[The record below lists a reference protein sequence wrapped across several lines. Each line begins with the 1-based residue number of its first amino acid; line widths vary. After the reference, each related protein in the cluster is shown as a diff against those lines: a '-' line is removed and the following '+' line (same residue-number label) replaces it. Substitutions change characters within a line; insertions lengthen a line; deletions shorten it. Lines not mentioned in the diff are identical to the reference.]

1 MSGTELI
8 QCVRIYLNEHDQAE
22 GRPLYLAALERLR
35 REGATGATVLRGI
48 AGFGAGS
55 RLRTSGI
62 ADFTPAPIVIEW
74 VDRAERVARV
84 LPALD
89 DLLPDALITI
99 EDLRAYRAVLR
110 SVGPFGDR
118 TVGQMMAREV
128 AAATRDMP
136 LRAAAELMIERAQP
150 LLPVLDDRGG
160 VVGVLSD
167 GDLVRRAGLA
177 LPPRLFGALTADERR
192 AVLDLLAPGVVAA
205 TLTADPRSAYVESP
219 VPLAI
224 SPMIEWGF
232 ELLPVLDRDGRL
244 AGLFGVE
251 QALRAGLWNADV
263 AADSAGPASHSNHAA
278 GPSTGSG
285 GAAGPDGPPGALE
298 NGERERA
305 VRAAEPPTPVSL
317 VMQRAVPTI
326 AAATPL
332 AEALARLLAAPD
344 RFLVVL
350 DAGRLVGTLTD
361 LHLARTLGEPL
372 RSAWLA
378 ALRVPA
384 VPLPTVL
391 DGAGAELTAGRLAEP
406 NTPSIDAQAPLDAA
420 IQHILAG
427 GYERLLVL
435 DDQGEVAGLLARRS
449 LLRALSQAS
458 AA

>member
-8 QCVRIYLNEHDQAE
+8 QRVRIYLNERDQSD
-22 GRPLYLAALERLR
+22 GRPLYLVALERLR
-35 REGATGATVLRGI
+35 REGSTGATVLRGI

-89 DLLPDALITI
+89 DLLPEALITI
-99 EDLRAYRAVLR
+99 EDLRAYRAALR
-110 SVGPFGDR
+110 SGGPFGDR
-118 TVGQMMAREV
+118 TVGQMMARDV

-136 LRAAAELMIERAQP
+136 LRAAAELMIARAQP

-177 LPPRLFGALTADERR
+177 LPLRLFGALSADERR
-192 AVLDLLAPGVVAA
+192 AVLDLLAPGVVGAMLSA
-205 TLTADPRSAYVESP
+205 EPRSAYIESP

-232 ELLPVLDRDGRL
+232 NLLPVLDHDGRL

-251 QALRAGLWNADV
+251 QALQAGVPNANPL
-263 AADSAGPASHSNHAA
+263 AESASGPA
-278 GPSTGSG
+278 
-285 GAAGPDGPPGALE
+285 E
-298 NGERERA
+298 IGEHA
-305 VRAAEPPTPVSL
+305 VRAAEPPTPVGL
-317 VMQRAVPTI
+317 VMQRAVPAI
-326 AAATPL
+326 AAAAPL
-332 AEALARLLAAPD
+332 AEALTRLLATPD
-344 RFLVVL
+344 RFVVVL
-350 DAGRLVGTLTD
+350 DAGRPVGTLTD
-361 LHLARTLGEPL
+361 LYLARSLGEPL

-384 VPLPTVL
+384 VPLPAVL
-391 DGAGAELTAGRLAEP
+391 DAGGVDLTAGSLAEP
-406 NTPSIDAQAPLDAA
+406 DPPSIDAQATLDSA
-420 IQHILAG
+420 IQRMLAG
-427 GYERLLVL
+427 GFERMLVL
-435 DDQGEVAGLLARRS
+435 DDQGQVAGLLARRS

>member
-8 QCVRIYLNEHDQAE
+8 QRVRIYLNERDQAE
-22 GRPLYLAALERLR
+22 GQPLYLAALERLR

-55 RLRTSGI
+55 RLRTTGI

-74 VDRAERVARV
+74 VDRVERVARV
-84 LPALD
+84 LPVLD

-99 EDLRAYRAVLR
+99 EDLRAYRAVLH
-110 SVGPFGDR
+110 SGGPFGDR

-136 LRAAAELMIERAQP
+136 LRAAAELMIEHAQP

-177 LPPRLFGALTADERR
+177 LPLRLFGALTADERR

-224 SPMIEWGF
+224 GPMIEWGF
-232 ELLPVLDRDGRL
+232 ELLPVLDRDGQL

-251 QALRAGLWNADV
+251 QALRAGLRNSDV
-263 AADSAGPASHSNHAA
+263 AADSIGPASHSTSPGDASGPASSGQA
-278 GPSTGSG
+278 GIR
-285 GAAGPDGPPGALE
+285 GAVE

-305 VRAAEPPTPVSL
+305 VRAAEPPTPVGL
-317 VMQRAVPTI
+317 VMQLAVPTI

-332 AEALARLLAAPD
+332 VETLARLLAVPD

-350 DAGRLVGTLTD
+350 DAGRPVGTLTD
-361 LHLARTLGEPL
+361 LYLARTLGEPL
-372 RSAWLA
+372 RSIWLA

-391 DGAGAELTAGRLAEP
+391 EGVGVELTAGGLAEP
-406 NTPSIDAQAPLDAA
+406 NTPNIDAQATLDTA
-420 IQHILAG
+420 IQRMLAG

-435 DDQGEVAGLLARRS
+435 DDQGQIAGLLARRS
-449 LLRALSQAS
+449 LLRALAQAS

>member
-8 QCVRIYLNEHDQAE
+8 QRVRIYLNERDQAE
-22 GRPLYLAALERLR
+22 GQPLYLAALERLR

-55 RLRTSGI
+55 RLRPTGI

-84 LPALD
+84 LPVLD

-110 SVGPFGDR
+110 SGGPFGDR

-177 LPPRLFGALTADERR
+177 LPPRLFGALTADERG
-192 AVLDLLAPGVVAA
+192 AVLDLLAPGVVAT

-251 QALRAGLWNADV
+251 QALRAGLRNSDV
-263 AADSAGPASHSNHAA
+263 AVDSTGPASHSTHSA
-278 GPSTGSG
+278 GSG
-285 GAAGPDGPPGALE
+285 QASSGQADPRGAVE

-305 VRAAEPPTPVSL
+305 VRAAEPPTPVGL

-332 AEALARLLAAPD
+332 AEAMARLLVAPD

-350 DAGRLVGTLTD
+350 HAGRPVGTLTD
-361 LHLARTLGEPL
+361 LYLARTLGEPL
-372 RSAWLA
+372 RSTWLA

-391 DGAGAELTAGRLAEP
+391 EGAGAELTAGGLAEP
-406 NTPSIDAQAPLDAA
+406 NTPSIDTQATLDVA
-420 IQHILAG
+420 IQRMLAG

-435 DDQGEVAGLLARRS
+435 DDQGQIAGLLARRS
-449 LLRALSQAS
+449 LLRALAQAS

>member
-1 MSGTELI
+1 MSGTEPI
-8 QCVRIYLNEHDQAE
+8 QRVRIYLNERDQAE
-22 GRPLYLAALERLR
+22 GQSLYLAALERLR
-35 REGATGATVLRGI
+35 REGATGATALRGI

-62 ADFTPAPIVIEW
+62 ADFTPAPILIEW

-110 SVGPFGDR
+110 AAGPFGDR

-128 AAATRDMP
+128 AAATRDMS
-136 LRAAAELMIERAQP
+136 LRAAAELMIERGQP
-150 LLPVLDDRGG
+150 LLPVLDARGG

-167 GDLVRRAGLA
+167 GDLMRRAGLE

-192 AVLDLLAPGVVAA
+192 AVLDRLAPGDVAA
-205 TLTADPRSAYVESP
+205 ALTADPRSAYVESP

-232 ELLPVLDRDGRL
+232 DLLPVLDRDGRL

-251 QALRAGLWNADV
+251 QALRAGLRNAD
-263 AADSAGPASHSNHAA
+263 AADDLAGP
-278 GPSTGSG
+278 G
-285 GAAGPDGPPGALE
+285 
-298 NGERERA
+298 A
-305 VRAAEPPTPVSL
+305 VRAAEPPTPVGL

-326 AAATPL
+326 MAATPL
-332 AEALARLLAAPD
+332 PETLARVLAAPD

-350 DAGRLVGTLTD
+350 DAGRPLGTLTD
-361 LHLARTLGEPL
+361 LYLARTLGEPL
-372 RSAWLA
+372 RSIWLA
-378 ALRVPA
+378 ALRIPA
-384 VPLPTVL
+384 VPLPTML
-391 DGAGAELTAGRLAEP
+391 DGAETELTAGGVAELD
-406 NTPSIDAQAPLDAA
+406 TPSIDVQAPLDTA
-420 IQHILAG
+420 IQRMLAG
-427 GYERLLVL
+427 GYQRLLVL
-435 DDQGEVAGLLARRS
+435 DDHGQVAGLLARRS
-449 LLRALSQAS
+449 LLRALAQAN

>member
-1 MSGTELI
+1 MSSTEPI
-8 QCVRIYLNEHDQAE
+8 QRVRIYLNERDQAE
-22 GRPLYLAALERLR
+22 HQPLYLAVLERLR
-35 REGATGATVLRGI
+35 REGATGATALRGV

-55 RLRTSGI
+55 RLRTSGV
-62 ADFTPAPIVIEW
+62 ADFTPAPVVIEW

-110 SVGPFGDR
+110 SAGPFGER

-128 AAATRDMP
+128 AAATPEMP

-150 LLPVLDDRGG
+150 LLPVIDERGG

-177 LPPRLFGALTADERR
+177 LPPRLFGALAADERR
-192 AVLDLLAPGVVAA
+192 AVLDRLAPGNVAA
-205 TLTADPRSAYVESP
+205 MLTAEPRSAYIESP
-219 VPLAI
+219 VPLAL

-232 ELLPVLDRDGRL
+232 AQLPVLDRDGRL

-251 QALRAGLWNADV
+251 QALRAGLRNAD
-263 AADSAGPASHSNHAA
+263 AADGD
-278 GPSTGSG
+278 
-285 GAAGPDGPPGALE
+285 GAE
-298 NGERERA
+298 VNGQRP
-305 VRAAEPPTPVSL
+305 VRAAEPPTPVGL
-317 VMQRAVPTI
+317 VMQGAVPTI

-332 AEALARLLAAPD
+332 AETLARLLAAPD

-350 DAGRLVGTLTD
+350 DAGRPVGTLTD
-361 LHLARTLGEPL
+361 LYLALTLGEPL
-372 RSAWLA
+372 RSIWLA

-384 VPLPTVL
+384 VPLPAGL
-391 DGAGAELTAGRLAEP
+391 DGAGAELTAGGVAEP
-406 NTPSIDAQAPLDAA
+406 NLPSIDTQANLDAA
-420 IQHILAG
+420 IQHMLAG
-427 GYERLLVL
+427 GFERLVVL
-435 DDQGEVAGLLARRS
+435 DEHGLVAGLLARRS
-449 LLRALSQAS
+449 LLRALAQAS

>member
-1 MSGTELI
+1 MSGTERI
-8 QCVRIYLNEHDQAE
+8 QRVRIYLNERDQAA
-22 GRPLYLAALERLR
+22 GQPLYLAALERLR

-55 RLRTSGI
+55 RLRIAGV

-84 LPALD
+84 LPVLD

-110 SVGPFGDR
+110 SGGPFGDR

-167 GDLVRRAGLA
+167 GDLVRRAGLP

-205 TLTADPRSAYVESP
+205 MLTADPRSAYVESP

-251 QALRAGLWNADV
+251 QALRAGLRNSDV
-263 AADSAGPASHSNHAA
+263 ATDLTGPASHSA
-278 GPSTGSG
+278 GSEQAISGQAGSG
-285 GAAGPDGPPGALE
+285 VAVE
-298 NGERERA
+298 NGERA
-305 VRAAEPPTPVSL
+305 VRAAEPPTPVGL

-350 DAGRLVGTLTD
+350 DAGRPIGTLTD
-361 LHLARTLGEPL
+361 LYLARTLGEPL
-372 RSAWLA
+372 RSTWLA

-384 VPLPTVL
+384 VPLPIVL
-391 DGAGAELTAGRLAEP
+391 DGAGAELTAGGLAEP
-406 NTPSIDAQAPLDAA
+406 NTPSIDAQATLDAA
-420 IQHILAG
+420 IQRMLAG

-435 DDQGEVAGLLARRS
+435 DDQGQIAGLLARRS
-449 LLRALSQAS
+449 LLRALAQAS

>member
-1 MSGTELI
+1 MSGTERI
-8 QCVRIYLNEHDQAE
+8 QRVRIYLNERDQAE
-22 GRPLYLAALERLR
+22 SQPLYLAVLERLR
-35 REGATGATVLRGI
+35 REGATGATALRGI

-89 DLLPDALITI
+89 DLLPNALITI

-110 SVGPFGDR
+110 SGGPFGDR
-118 TVGQMMAREV
+118 TVGQMMLREV
-128 AAATRDMP
+128 AAATPEMS

-160 VVGVLSD
+160 LIGVLSD

-177 LPPRLFGALTADERR
+177 LPPHLFGALTEDERR
-192 AVLDLLAPGVVAA
+192 AVLDRLAPGVVAA
-205 TLTADPRSAYVESP
+205 ALTADPRSAYVESP
-219 VPLAI
+219 IPLAI

-232 ELLPVLDRDGRL
+232 DLLPVLDRDSRL

-251 QALRAGLWNADV
+251 QALRAGLPDADTPT
-263 AADSAGPASHSNHAA
+263 DSTDAVGSVRAVEHS
-278 GPSTGSG
+278 
-285 GAAGPDGPPGALE
+285 DG
-298 NGERERA
+298 A
-305 VRAAEPPTPVSL
+305 VRAAEPPTPVGL
-317 VMQRAVPTI
+317 VMQRAVPLI

-332 AEALARLLAAPD
+332 AEALPRLLAAHD

-350 DAGRLVGTLTD
+350 DAGRPIGTLTD
-361 LHLARTLGEPL
+361 LYLARTLSEPL
-372 RSAWLA
+372 RSIWLA

-384 VPLPTVL
+384 VPLPTL
-391 DGAGAELTAGRLAEP
+391 LNGAGAELTAGGFAEP
-406 NTPSIDAQAPLDAA
+406 NIPSIDVQATLDIA
-420 IQHILAG
+420 IQRMLAG
-427 GYERLLVL
+427 GYARLLVL
-435 DDQGEVAGLLARRS
+435 DDQGQVAGLLARRS
-449 LLRALSQAS
+449 LLRALAQAS

>member
-1 MSGTELI
+1 MSGTEGI
-8 QCVRIYLNEHDQAE
+8 QRVQIYLNERDQAA
-22 GRPLYLAALERLR
+22 GQPLYLAVLERLR
-35 REGATGATVLRGI
+35 LEGATGATALRGI

-55 RLRTSGI
+55 RLRTTGS
-62 ADFTPAPIVIEW
+62 ADLTAAPIVIEW

-99 EDLRAYRAVLR
+99 EELRAYRAVLR
-110 SVGPFGDR
+110 SGGRFGDR
-118 TVGQMMAREV
+118 TVGEMMAREV
-128 AAATRDMP
+128 AVATRDMA
-136 LRAAAELMIERAQP
+136 LRAAAELMIERVQP

-160 VVGVLSD
+160 LVGVLSD

-177 LPPRLFGALTADERR
+177 LPLRLFSALTAAERR
-192 AVLDLLAPGVVAA
+192 AALDLLAPGVVAA
-205 TLTADPRSAYVESP
+205 TLTADPRSAYVDAP

-251 QALRAGLWNADV
+251 QALRAGLRNAD
-263 AADSAGPASHSNHAA
+263 AAVDAPGRS
-278 GPSTGSG
+278 
-285 GAAGPDGPPGALE
+285 GAAE
-298 NGERERA
+298 NGARA
-305 VRAAEPPTPVSL
+305 IRAAEPPTPVRL
-317 VMQRAVPTI
+317 VMQGAVPMI
-326 AAATPL
+326 AADTPL
-332 AEALARLLAAPD
+332 AETLARLLAAPD

-350 DAGRLVGTLTD
+350 QAGRPVGTLTD
-361 LHLARTLGEPL
+361 LYLARTLGEPL

-384 VPLPTVL
+384 VPLPAVL
-391 DGAGAELTAGRLAEP
+391 EGANAALTAGGLADQAM
-406 NTPSIDAQAPLDAA
+406 PSVDQQATMDVA
-420 IQHILAG
+420 IERMLTG

-435 DDQGEVAGLLARRS
+435 DQQGQVVGLLARRS
-449 LLRALSQAS
+449 LLRALAQSS

>member
-8 QCVRIYLNEHDQAE
+8 QRVRIYLNERDQAE
-22 GRPLYLAALERLR
+22 AQPLYLAALERLR

-55 RLRTSGI
+55 RLRTTGI

-84 LPALD
+84 LPVLD

-99 EDLRAYRAVLR
+99 EDLRAYRAVLH
-110 SVGPFGDR
+110 SGGPFGDR
-118 TVGQMMAREV
+118 TVGQMMTREV

-136 LRAAAELMIERAQP
+136 LRAAAELMIEHAQP

-167 GDLVRRAGLA
+167 GDLVRRGGLA
-177 LPPRLFGALTADERR
+177 LPLHLFGALTADERR

-219 VPLAI
+219 IPLAI
-224 SPMIEWGF
+224 GPMIEWGF

-251 QALRAGLWNADV
+251 QALRAGLRNSDV
-263 AADSAGPASHSNHAA
+263 APDSSGPANYSTHSAGP
-278 GPSTGSG
+278 G
-285 GAAGPDGPPGALE
+285 GAVE
-298 NGERERA
+298 NGARA
-305 VRAAEPPTPVSL
+305 VRAAEPPTPVGL

-332 AEALARLLAAPD
+332 VEALARLLATPD

-350 DAGRLVGTLTD
+350 DAGRPVGTLTD
-361 LHLARTLGEPL
+361 LYLARTLGEPL
-372 RSAWLA
+372 RSTWLA
-378 ALRVPA
+378 ALRVSA

-391 DGAGAELTAGRLAEP
+391 EGVGAELTAGRLAEP
-406 NTPSIDAQAPLDAA
+406 STPSIDAQATLDVA
-420 IQHILAG
+420 IQRMLAG

-435 DDQGEVAGLLARRS
+435 DDQGQIAGLLARRS
-449 LLRALSQAS
+449 LLRALAQAS

>member
-8 QCVRIYLNEHDQAE
+8 QRVRIYLNERDQAE
-22 GRPLYLAALERLR
+22 GRPVYLVALERLR
-35 REGATGATVLRGI
+35 REGATGATALRGI

-74 VDRAERVARV
+74 IDRAERVARV
-84 LPALD
+84 LPVLD

-110 SVGPFGDR
+110 SGGPFGDR

-128 AAATRDMP
+128 ATATQDMP

-177 LPPRLFGALTADERR
+177 LPLHLFGALTADERR
-192 AVLDLLAPGVVAA
+192 AVLDRLAPGVVAA
-205 TLTADPRSAYVESP
+205 ALTADPRSAYVESP

-251 QALRAGLWNADV
+251 QALRAGLRGSDV
-263 AADSAGPASHSNHAA
+263 AADS
-278 GPSTGSG
+278 T
-285 GAAGPDGPPGALE
+285 
-298 NGERERA
+298 GEREHA
-305 VRAAEPPTPVSL
+305 VRAAEPPTPVGL
-317 VMQRAVPTI
+317 VMQGAVPTI

-332 AEALARLLAAPD
+332 VDTLARLLSEPN

-350 DAGRLVGTLTD
+350 DAGRPVGTLTE
-361 LHLARTLGEPL
+361 LYLARTLGEPL
-372 RSAWLA
+372 RSTWLA

-384 VPLPTVL
+384 VPLPTML
-391 DGAGAELTAGRLAEP
+391 EGAGAELTAGGVAEP
-406 NTPSIDAQAPLDAA
+406 NMSSIDAQATLDAA
-420 IQHILAG
+420 IQRMLAG

-435 DDQGEVAGLLARRS
+435 DDQGKIAGLLARRS
-449 LLRALSQAS
+449 LLRALAQAS

>member
-1 MSGTELI
+1 
-8 QCVRIYLNEHDQAE
+8 V
-22 GRPLYLAALERLR
+22 
-35 REGATGATVLRGI
+35 
-48 AGFGAGS
+48 
-55 RLRTSGI
+55 
-62 ADFTPAPIVIEW
+62 
-74 VDRAERVARV
+74 
-84 LPALD
+84 LD

-110 SVGPFGDR
+110 SGGPFGDR

-128 AAATRDMP
+128 ATATQDMP

-251 QALRAGLWNADV
+251 QALRAGLRNSDV
-263 AADSAGPASHSNHAA
+263 AADSDGPASYSTNSA

-285 GAAGPDGPPGALE
+285 DASGQANSGQTGPGGAVE
-298 NGERERA
+298 NGQRERA
-305 VRAAEPPTPVSL
+305 VRAAEPPTPVGL

-332 AEALARLLAAPD
+332 AEALARLLATPD

-350 DAGRLVGTLTD
+350 DAGRPIGTLTD
-361 LHLARTLGEPL
+361 LYLARTLGEPL
-372 RSAWLA
+372 RSTWLA
-378 ALRVPA
+378 ALRIPG

-391 DGAGAELTAGRLAEP
+391 DGAGAELTAGGFAEP
-406 NTPSIDAQAPLDAA
+406 NIPSIDAQATLDEA
-420 IQHILAG
+420 IQRMLAG
-427 GYERLLVL
+427 GHERLLVL
-435 DDQGEVAGLLARRS
+435 DDQGQIAGLLARRS
-449 LLRALSQAS
+449 LLRALAQAS

>member
-1 MSGTELI
+1 MSGTESI
-8 QCVRIYLNEHDQAE
+8 QRVRIYLNERDQAE
-22 GRPLYLAALERLR
+22 SQPLYLATLERLR
-35 REGATGATVLRGI
+35 REGATGATALRGI

-62 ADFTPAPIVIEW
+62 ADFTAAPIVIEW

-110 SVGPFGDR
+110 STGPFGDR
-118 TVGQMMAREV
+118 TVGRMMLREV
-128 AAATRDMP
+128 ATATRDMP
-136 LRAAAELMIERAQP
+136 LRVAAELMIERAQP
-150 LLPVLDDRGG
+150 LLPVLDERGG

-177 LPPRLFGALTADERR
+177 LPPRLFGALTTDERR
-192 AVLDLLAPGVVAA
+192 AVLDRLAAGDVAA
-205 TLTADPRSAYVESP
+205 MLTADPRSAYVESP

-251 QALRAGLWNADV
+251 QALRAGLRNADA
-263 AADSAGPASHSNHAA
+263 AADVVDAEQVNLGLAGPGNAM
-278 GPSTGSG
+278 
-285 GAAGPDGPPGALE
+285 E
-298 NGERERA
+298 NGERA
-305 VRAAEPPTPVSL
+305 VRTAEPPTPVGL

-350 DAGRLVGTLTD
+350 DAGRPVGTLTD
-361 LHLARTLGEPL
+361 LYLARTLAEPL
-372 RSAWLA
+372 RSIWLA
-378 ALRVPA
+378 ALRIPA
-384 VPLPTVL
+384 VPLPLVL
-391 DGAGAELTAGRLAEP
+391 DAAVAELTAGGLAEP
-406 NTPSIDAQAPLDAA
+406 NTPSIDAQATLDAA
-420 IQHILAG
+420 IQHMLAG

-435 DDQGEVAGLLARRS
+435 DDQGHVAGLLARRS
-449 LLRALSQAS
+449 LLRALAQAS
-458 AA
+458 TA